1 MDLRQIAND
10 IPNYDSFMT
19 IDELNASSRQLVS
32 DFPDLASIRVVGTTR
47 AGDPIELLTIKG
59 GDINAFVFGGPHPN
73 EPIGTMTIEYLSRK
87 LCEDAALREE
97 LGYTWHFIK
106 SIDSD
111 GMRLNEGWFKG
122 PFTPTNYARHYYR
135 PEPAAQVEWTFPVDY
150 KELHFQS
157 PLPETE
163 ALMQVIDEL
172 KPRLM
177 YSLHNAGFGGVYYYV
192 SRACEP
198 LYPIFAEI
206 PEWFNLSL
214 DLGEPES
221 SSAVTLAPAIYQT
234 LSIEEEYDHL
244 LKVGV
249 PNPAAMITSGA
260 SSEGYARPHGTF
272 SLIVELPYYDEP
284 RVNDQTMT
292 DVKRRDAII
301 EALDKGDE
309 LGAWMSS
316 RLEKAKPYLT
326 QNSAVRSAAEIFTQL
341 SVGWRDA
348 ERKWVA
354 STDDT
359 LRTATQAE
367 LFSAQLGRYFYQFLI
382 LGMVA
387 RTLNDEV
394 KAGNTEPVIVE
405 LAAEATTFLEAEGQ
419 RFEGQLD
426 YRALPIR
433 SLVGV
438 QVVGGL
444 ATAEYLRD
452 NPPEVK

>member
-10 IPNYDSFMT
+10 IPDYATFMT
-19 IDELNASSRQLVS
+19 VDELNASSHQLVN
-32 DFPDLASIRVVGTTR
+32 DFPALASIRVVGTTR
-47 AGDPIELLTIKG
+47 AGDPIELLTVKG

-87 LCEDAALREE
+87 LCEDTALREE

-106 SIDSD
+106 SIDAD

-135 PEPAAQVEWTFPVDY
+135 PEPVAQVEWTFPVDY
-150 KELHFQS
+150 KELHFHS

-163 ALMQVIDEL
+163 ALMRVIDEL

-192 SRACEP
+192 SRACDP

-206 PEWFNLSL
+206 PEWFNLTL
-214 DLGEPES
+214 DLGEPETT
-221 SSAVTLAPAIYQT
+221 SAVTLAPAIYQT

-244 LKVGV
+244 ISVGV
-249 PNPAAMITSGA
+249 PNPAAVITSGA
-260 SSEGYARPHGTF
+260 SSEGYARHYGTF

-284 RVNDQTMT
+284 RVNDRTMT
-292 DVKRRDAII
+292 DVKRRDAILA
-301 EALDKGDE
+301 ALDQEDE
-309 LGAWMSS
+309 FGTWMTS
-316 RLEKAKPYLT
+316 RLEKVRPYLKV
-326 QNSAVRSAAEIFTQL
+326 QSAVRSAAETFTQL

-348 ERKWVA
+348 ERKWVN

-359 LRTATQAE
+359 LRTATRAE
-367 LFSAQLGRYFYQFLI
+367 LFSAQLGRHFYHFLI
-382 LGMVA
+382 LGMFA
-387 RTLNDEV
+387 RMLADEV
-394 KAGNTEPVIVE
+394 KAGNTEPLVVD
-405 LAAEATTFLEAEGQ
+405 LAAEAAAFLESEGQ
-419 RFEGQLD
+419 AFEGQLD

-438 QVVGGL
+438 QVCGGL
-444 ATAEYLRD
+444 AAAEYLRD
-452 NPPEVK
+452 NPTLK